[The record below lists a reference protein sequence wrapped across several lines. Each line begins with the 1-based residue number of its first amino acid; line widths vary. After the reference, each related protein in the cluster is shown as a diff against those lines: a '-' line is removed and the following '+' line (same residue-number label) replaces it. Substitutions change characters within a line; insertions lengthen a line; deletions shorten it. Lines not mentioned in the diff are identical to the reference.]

1 MLPFSDTEGAYAHVT
16 HLTDILVSD
25 TADLLDVG
33 GRLGHTLEGVT
44 GEDELILDVGGGSDV
59 DIRLGSDAADVLLT
73 EEGSIPDL
81 HNGAASLGVGLDVD
95 VDGEVSV
102 DVTHLVLEATGN
114 TDHQVVNDGTD
125 GTEGSNTLAGTV
137 VQLDGD
143 NVLLGAAE
151 GDGNVGEILD
161 ELAAGTLDSHD
172 AGLNVDL
179 HCRAQRDLG

>member
-1 MLPFSDTEGAYAHVT
+1 M
-16 HLTDILVSD
+16 
-25 TADLLDVG
+25 
-33 GRLGHTLEGVT
+33 
-44 GEDELILDVGGGSDV
+44 
-59 DIRLGSDAADVLLT
+59 
-73 EEGSIPDL
+73 
-81 HNGAASLGVGLDVD
+81 
-95 VDGEVSV
+95 SV

-151 GDGNVGEILD
+151 GDGNVGKILD

>member
-1 MLPFSDTEGAYAHVT
+1 M
-16 HLTDILVSD
+16 
-25 TADLLDVG
+25 
-33 GRLGHTLEGVT
+33 
-44 GEDELILDVGGGSDV
+44 
-59 DIRLGSDAADVLLT
+59 
-73 EEGSIPDL
+73 
-81 HNGAASLGVGLDVD
+81 
-95 VDGEVSV
+95 SV

-114 TDHQVVNDGTD
+114 ADHQVVNDGTD

-151 GDGNVGEILD
+151 GDGNVGKILD